1 MAVIIISRIFCMLFK
16 LRLASMS
23 INKDTGNVNLQYASV
38 VLQCCFF
45 QVLFTHYVD
54 VWPVRFYINSFKL
67 GYICMVLCYCWGS
80 YTNR

>member
-1 MAVIIISRIFCMLFK
+1 MAVIIISGIFCMLFK

-23 INKDTGNVNLQYASV
+23 INKDTGNVNLQYACS
-38 VLQCCFF
+38 CFTMF
-45 QVLFTHYVD
+45 VLFTHYVD

-80 YTNR
+80 NTNR